1 MDTLMMSRPT
11 LKNYL
16 IWTAILLFAL
26 VFIIAVV
33 MASGTVNP
41 GKPVDPTWV
50 PATWIQPD
58 STTTSEPD
66 LLNTPPA
73 GAPGNP

>member
-1 MDTLMMSRPT
+1 MMNRPT

-26 VFIIAVV
+26 VLIVAVV
-33 MASGTVNP
+33 VVSGAVDSE
-41 GKPVDPTWV
+41 KPADSTWIPATLVQPDPT
-50 PATWIQPD
+50 
-58 STTTSEPD
+58 TTPEPD